1 VTRAHDG
8 RGAPTAGALD
18 FRCPTC
24 HASPG
29 ARCRT
34 LTTNRY
40 ATAVHVAR
48 LLPRFRCPVCGTVTE
63 DVINAPAGYCETC
76 ADWTGGKPP
85 SAGQDA
91 LPGL

>member
-1 VTRAHDG
+1 MSA
-8 RGAPTAGALD
+8 AYPPSANA

-24 HASPG
+24 GASVG

-34 LTTNRY
+34 MTTGRY
-40 ATAVHVAR
+40 STMPHVAR
-48 LLPRFRCPVCGTVTE
+48 LLPRFRCPVCDTVT
-63 DVINAPAGYCETC
+63 DDPINATTGYCSTC

-91 LPGL
+91 FPGL